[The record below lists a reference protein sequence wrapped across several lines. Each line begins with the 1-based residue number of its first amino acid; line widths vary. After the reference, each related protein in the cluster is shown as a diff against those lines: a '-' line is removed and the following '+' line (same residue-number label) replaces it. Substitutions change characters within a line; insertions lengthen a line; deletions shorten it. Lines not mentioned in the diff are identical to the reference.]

1 VDEQETSVKARI
13 KTPFFPSVALIL
25 VSLAGCNTATSNSTG
40 SNTGTSTIGSLSFSN
55 VQLELLSY
63 GQSNDTFAFSRSKA
77 TTKALTTTSG
87 GGTSYCA
94 LFEFYLG
101 TRSSTIL
108 GFNVYRSTDGSNFT
122 EIGTENYGTL
132 TSTGSLGSAFYYY
145 DYDATLALGTTYY
158 YKAQAFDSSGNLSS
172 MAPVAGATFMN
183 PFTVSLTSPLNNAT
197 TITGTSKSFSFT
209 LSDSTLWSSSLSDY
223 FYFSLYIKNK
233 TGEPCYYGEFRY
245 NFSTSSWQAPG
256 SYSAS
261 TGVSSWT
268 KATTV
273 SGISYSSGV
282 ISVDLLNSTVSN
294 NNDSYVVS
302 TYGSLDLLSGATYE
316 WDIYGDWWG
325 TSYGNLGTSSAMDPA
340 FFVKTTT
347 SSSGTGYGVS
357 YANTYANGEG
367 SLNGAFSFSY

>member
-1 VDEQETSVKARI
+1 MS
-13 KTPFFPSVALIL
+13 
-25 VSLAGCNTATSNSTG
+25 
-40 SNTGTSTIGSLSFSN
+40 
-55 VQLELLSY
+55 
-63 GQSNDTFAFSRSKA
+63 
-77 TTKALTTTSG
+77 
-87 GGTSYCA
+87 
-94 LFEFYLG
+94 
-101 TRSSTIL
+101 
-108 GFNVYRSTDGSNFT
+108 
-122 EIGTENYGTL
+122 
-132 TSTGSLGSAFYYY
+132 
-145 DYDATLALGTTYY
+145 
-158 YKAQAFDSSGNLSS
+158 
-172 MAPVAGATFMN
+172 PVAGATFMN

-197 TITGTSKSFSFT
+197 TITGTSRSFSFT
-209 LSDSTLWSSSLSDY
+209 LSDSTLWSSSRSDY

-233 TGEPCYYGEFRY
+233 TGVPCYYGEFRY

-261 TGVSSWT
+261 TGTSSWT
-268 KATTV
+268 RATAV
-273 SGISYSSGV
+273 SGVSYSSGV

-302 TYGSLDLLSGATYE
+302 AYGSLDLLSGATYE

-325 TSYGNLGTSSAMDPA
+325 TSYGDLGTSSAMDPG